1 MSAGTNKK
9 TLEQAVLDA
18 VDRERK
24 RFAVLIRV
32 TSDAAAEI
40 RSVCGHLRRVTT
52 DARRLAAGLA
62 PFAVE
67 HAGLA
72 GALGALKF
80 DIQTLKGPTI
90 VVAVDERV
98 ARALPLDV
106 VVNLYRIAQEATAN
120 AVQHSGA
127 SRIDISLELSTE
139 GLVFAIQDDGCGIPA
154 EAMEQSGLGIGSMAS
169 RAKRL
174 GGELRLLPNAP
185 RGTRIQVIL
194 PMPARFLG
202 VDPPGFG

>member
-1 MSAGTNKK
+1 MRSTGSANGS
-9 TLEQAVLDA
+9 Q
-18 VDRERK
+18 
-24 RFAVLIRV
+24 LIRA

-40 RSVCGHLRRVTT
+40 RSLGERLRRVTT
-52 DARRLAAGLA
+52 DARRLAVGLA

-72 GALGALKF
+72 GALGALRF
-80 DIQTLKGPTI
+80 DIHTLKGPTV
-90 VVAVDERV
+90 VVALDECV
-98 ARALPLDV
+98 AHVLPLDV
-106 VVNLYRIAQEATAN
+106 AVNLYRLAQEATAN
-120 AVQHSGA
+120 ALQHSGA

-185 RGTRIQVIL
+185 QGTLIQVIL
-194 PMPARFLG
+194 PMPA
-202 VDPPGFG
+202 